1 MKASFSIYRDFDFGD
16 NAKICRV
23 PLWEFYRKHYLL
35 HNRFLQVS
43 KASCY
48 VWSYYPE
55 DLIGKYVLSYVYR
68 SFMRQPIRL
77 PPIYSWRCLNRLFE
91 CFYA

>member
-1 MKASFSIYRDFDFGD
+1 MKASFSIYRDFDFGH

-55 DLIGKYVLSYVYR
+55 DLIGKYVLSYVYC
-68 SFMRQPIRL
+68 SLMRQPIRL
-77 PPIYSWRCLNRLFE
+77 PAILLLQVFKQA
-91 CFYA
+91 F